1 MRALLKELLILQ
13 RSQLGNVRL
22 LLYPK
27 QAAVVVF
34 LQAAQRHLFFL
45 SALRCISQHSLTAF
59 ISTAALRPSG
69 LCCVRARLRPSRSI
83 ISRGTTGLPCVH
95 SCKRAYTYTAGAGS
109 MSTGCCRAS
118 LLRAIACADQGRQ
131 RRSRKPLSQFSF
143 SETEDRG
150 QSIIHDTAPSSY
162 TYTQLTHICSLQNIR
177 LCKD

>member
-1 MRALLKELLILQ
+1 M
-13 RSQLGNVRL
+13 
-22 LLYPK
+22 
-27 QAAVVVF
+27 
-34 LQAAQRHLFFL
+34 FFL

-69 LCCVRARLRPSRSI
+69 LCCIRARLRPSRSI
-83 ISRGTTGLPCVH
+83 ISRGTTGLPRVH

-162 TYTQLTHICSLQNIR
+162 TYTRLTHICSLQNIR
-177 LCKD
+177 RTNNSCQKVLTPNKKKVTKPVLY